1 VSEHALTRARHAR
14 DELAS
19 RLLGDPMISMVDI
32 GQEDADDQPV
42 VRVHVRSGAES
53 LPEIPP
59 EVDGI
64 PVRVVRG
71 DYELEAG

>member
-1 VSEHALTRARHAR
+1 VSENALSHARRAR
-14 DELAS
+14 DELAA
-19 RLLGDPMISMVDI
+19 RILGDPSVSMVDI
-32 GQEDADDQPV
+32 GREDADWALV
-42 VRVHVRSGAES
+42 LRVHVRSGSES